1 VHEQERV
8 VLELPDQVLA
18 APREALDAAALDGVD
33 DGLGRKRQAPARVG
47 DRQPRDDAPLDEGRE
62 LAADRLDLGE
72 LRNGYLRGASGP
84 AS

>member
-1 VHEQERV
+1 VHEQEGV

-18 APREALDAAALDGVD
+18 AARQALDAAALNGVD
-33 DGLGRKRQAPARVG
+33 DRLGRERQAPARVG
-47 DRQPRDDAPLDEGRE
+47 DLQPCDDTPLDEGRE